1 MQAIKS
7 WLERGG
13 VREVRLE
20 STTAKRQNGSGPFYK
35 NQDACEKSVPFGLVG
50 RAGGARCTLRTR
62 TPYGIDGATKAATAR
77 RYRRVGSG
85 GEIEVGKFFL
95 PSPFKEPC
103 VVANLDL
110 LALGSG

>member
-1 MQAIKS
+1 M
-7 WLERGG
+7 
-13 VREVRLE
+13 
-20 STTAKRQNGSGPFYK
+20 
-35 NQDACEKSVPFGLVG
+35 
-50 RAGGARCTLRTR
+50 
-62 TPYGIDGATKAATAR
+62 PYGIDGATKAATAR

>member
-1 MQAIKS
+1 MP
-7 WLERGG
+7 
-13 VREVRLE
+13 
-20 STTAKRQNGSGPFYK
+20 AKRVSLSDWSGAWAVSYA
-35 NQDACEKSVPFGLVG
+35 DV
-50 RAGGARCTLRTR
+50 
-62 TPYGIDGATKAATAR
+62 ATWTSD
-77 RYRRVGSG
+77 RRVGSG